1 MESTLDAL
9 PRERSVHTV
18 PILSSDNRLSDGD
31 RQAHQWY
38 RFVLSFPPHLVRHYV
53 REFHLGPS
61 SLLLDP
67 FCGTGTTVVEA
78 KKLGVPSAGIEAHPM
93 MAFASA
99 VKIDWSPDP
108 DELMEHARGVAEAA
122 LQRLEDQGV
131 PDSPLE
137 ASSSGASRLKP
148 KLRQLEPEV
157 NRLLLTSSISP
168 RPLHKALVLLDTL
181 RENHD
186 DRYYAHESLAL
197 AHSVV
202 HSSSNLRFGPEVGLG
217 EIRSDAPVVAPWL
230 ATVSRMSLDLAQ
242 LNKSQSVPT
251 RVYTG
256 DARQASLYIA
266 PRSVDAIVT
275 SPPYPNEKDY
285 TRTTRLESVL
295 LGFVRSKDALRAV
308 KRELLRSNTRGVF
321 KADDDDALV
330 SGQQEITRIAKAIE
344 DRRISLGKTS
354 GFERLYP
361 RVAKLYFGGMLRHLA
376 DLRGSLRPG
385 ARLAYVVGDQASYL
399 RVMIRTAQ
407 ILGDLAR
414 SVGYEVERVDL
425 FRTRYA
431 TATREELREEVLILR
446 WPGEG

>member
-9 PRERSVHTV
+9 TRERLVGTV
-18 PILSSDNRLSDGD
+18 PVLSSDNRLSDGD

-38 RFVLSFPPHLVRHYV
+38 RFVLSYPPHLVRHYAQV
-53 REFHLGPS
+53 FHLGDS

-78 KKLGVPSAGIEAHPM
+78 KKLGIPSAGIEAHPM

-99 VKIDWSPDP
+99 IKVDWSPDP
-108 DELMEHARGVAEAA
+108 DELMEHARGVAEVA
-122 LQRLEDQGV
+122 LHRLEDQGV

-148 KLRQLEPEV
+148 KLRQLDPDV
-157 NRLLLTSSISP
+157 SRLLLTSSISP
-168 RPLHKALVLLDTL
+168 KPLHKALVLLDTL
-181 RENHD
+181 RENRD
-186 DRYYAHESLAL
+186 DRYAAHESLAL
-197 AHSVV
+197 AHSIV

-217 EIRSDAPVVAPWL
+217 EVRTDAPVVAPWL
-230 ATVSRMSLDLAQ
+230 TAVSRTSLDLSQ
-242 LNKSQSVPT
+242 LAKSQHVPA

-256 DARQASLYIA
+256 DARQVSAYIA
-266 PRSVDAIVT
+266 PHSVDAVVT

-295 LGFVRSKDALRAV
+295 LGFVRSKEELRAV
-308 KRELLRSNTRGVF
+308 KRGLVRSNTRGVF
-321 KADDDDALV
+321 KADDDDSLV
-330 SGQQEITRIAKAIE
+330 SGQQEIGRIAKAIE

-354 GFERLYP
+354 GFERMYP

-376 DLRGSLRPG
+376 DLRGTLRPG
-385 ARLAYVVGDQASYL
+385 AKLAYVVGDQASYL
-399 RVMIRTAQ
+399 RVMIRTAK
-407 ILGDLAR
+407 ILGDLAE
-414 SVGYEVERVDL
+414 SVGYKVERIDL

-431 TATREELREEVLILR
+431 TATGEELREEVLILR